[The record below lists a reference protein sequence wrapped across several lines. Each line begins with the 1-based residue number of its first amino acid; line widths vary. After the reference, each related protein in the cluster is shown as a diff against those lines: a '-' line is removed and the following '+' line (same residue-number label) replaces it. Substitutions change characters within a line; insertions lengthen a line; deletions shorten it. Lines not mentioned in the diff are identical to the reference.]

1 MCGRFALTS
10 DADTLAAEFGI
21 AAPAGLRPRYNIA
34 PTQEVMVI
42 RSDASTRRASAMR
55 WGLIPLWAKDRK
67 IGNQLINARA
77 ETVAVKPAFRDGF
90 RSRRCLVPA
99 DGYYE
104 WQARGG
110 GKQPFFI
117 FSRAGGPFA
126 IAGLWASW
134 TDEGGAKLE
143 SCILLTCAANAAI
156 APIHDRMP
164 VVVDH
169 HDYSTWLDP
178 STGRIA
184 LDSLLKSAPEDR
196 FAEVAVSTTVNSPR
210 NESAECIRPVARG

>member
-34 PTQEVMVI
+34 PTQDVLVI
-42 RSDASTRRASAMR
+42 RSDASIRSASTMR
-55 WGLIPLWAKDRK
+55 WGLIPLWAKDHR
-67 IGNQLINARA
+67 IGNRLINARA

-104 WQARGG
+104 WQARDG

-134 TDEGGAKLE
+134 TNEGGVKLE
-143 SCILLTCAANAAI
+143 SCTLLTCAANAAI
-156 APIHDRMP
+156 TPIHDRMP

-169 HDYSTWLDP
+169 HYYGTWLDA
-178 STGRIA
+178 SSGRTA

-196 FAEVAVSTTVNSPR
+196 FAEVAVSTRVNSPR
-210 NESAECIRPVARG
+210 NESAECIRPVAHG

>member
-34 PTQEVMVI
+34 PTQDVLVI
-42 RSDASTRRASAMR
+42 RSDASIRSASTMR

-67 IGNQLINARA
+67 IGNRLINARA

-104 WQARGG
+104 WQARDG

-117 FSRAGGPFA
+117 FSRGGGRSRLP
-126 IAGLWASW
+126 GC
-134 TDEGGAKLE
+134 GHHGPMK
-143 SCILLTCAANAAI
+143 AA
-156 APIHDRMP
+156 
-164 VVVDH
+164 
-169 HDYSTWLDP
+169 
-178 STGRIA
+178 
-184 LDSLLKSAPEDR
+184 
-196 FAEVAVSTTVNSPR
+196 
-210 NESAECIRPVARG
+210 